1 MERGVENLDDLAR
14 RHAERLDARGIELA
28 VLDLPAM
35 CHEQDKV
42 ACTQVELARAVVLQA
57 VELRVVA
64 VAPAELEG
72 TTAKHEKA
80 QLIGILD
87 ALELRRACYVLAALG
102 DGRSGKRLEHGRRK
116 LGRNVIP
123 NVAIGLELGIR
134 DRVDMHVR
142 SCSFV

>member
-1 MERGVENLDDLAR
+1 M
-14 RHAERLDARGIELA
+14 RHK
-28 VLDLPAM
+28 
-35 CHEQDKV
+35 QDKV
-42 ACTQVELARAVVLQA
+42 AGAQVELARAVVLQA
-57 VELRVVA
+57 VETRVVA
-64 VAPAELEG
+64 VAPAQLEG

-80 QLIGILD
+80 QLIGIHD
-87 ALELRRACYVLAALG
+87 TLELGRGGHILAAIG
-102 DGRSGKRLEHGRRK
+102 DGRGGKRLEHGRRK